1 MDTVPNPGHTS
12 EEVGAVDKGRLIEI
26 INHFRCCVLN
36 FSSSFSGVDEDSHA
50 SPHDIPYTVPNLGH
64 TSEEV
69 GGEIV
74 EEVVE
79 TNQQVL
85 FEMDL
90 DEENDADLT
99 SNIYWRSFF
108 CYH

>member
-1 MDTVPNPGHTS
+1 M
-12 EEVGAVDKGRLIEI
+12 LC
-26 INHFRCCVLN
+26 FN

-50 SPHDIPYTVPNLGH
+50 CPHDIPYTVPDLGH

-79 TNQQVL
+79 TNQHVL

-90 DEENDADLT
+90 DIFHYKHILYRNYFVLNLLGNAK
-99 SNIYWRSFF
+99 
-108 CYH
+108 

>member
-1 MDTVPNPGHTS
+1 M
-12 EEVGAVDKGRLIEI
+12 LC
-26 INHFRCCVLN
+26 FN

-50 SPHDIPYTVPNLGH
+50 CPHDIPYTFPDLGH

-79 TNQQVL
+79 TNQHVL